1 MTMRRRL
8 LVSTASI
15 SIAAV
20 VILGVPLGIV
30 WSHRVRS
37 DATGKLEREADGIAA
52 AIDDRLEAHRP
63 LNTAAL
69 DRLIRPG
76 HQVTITTRAG
86 ARLIYGTPQSGS
98 QISVRSA
105 ASERSHVT
113 ASEPSAEVSDPVN
126 EAWTLVALLS
136 LGGVLAALGLALF
149 QARRLGRPLE
159 RLARTASELGTGDFS
174 ARAGH
179 AAIPEI
185 DAVGRALDTS
195 AKRIADLLAR
205 EREFSTNVSHQL
217 RTRLTALRLR
227 LEELA
232 ALQDTEL
239 GTEESLAALAEADQ
253 LERTVTELLAVARG
267 ETASTEAVD
276 LAALARAH
284 AAIWEPLFSRAGRSL
299 TIHSMGSIY
308 ARASRGA
315 IGQTIDILLDNALT
329 HGRGAVLVS
338 VSREGPRAVIRVR
351 DEGRNIHL
359 GREVDIFERGSSG
372 NAGTGVGLHLA
383 RALVEGIGGRLRLE
397 HAQPTTFRI
406 DVSTFSSDAAVA
418 EQAAPQSARA

>member
-8 LVSTASI
+8 LVSTALI

-30 WSHRVRS
+30 WSHRVRG

-63 LNTAAL
+63 LNTVAL
-69 DRLIRPG
+69 NRLIRPG
-76 HQVTITTRAG
+76 HQVTITTRTG
-86 ARLIYGTPQSGS
+86 ARLAYGTPQAGP

-113 ASEPSAEVSDPVN
+113 ASEPSSEVTDPVHD
-126 EAWTLVALLS
+126 AWTLVTLLS
-136 LGGVLAALGLALF
+136 LGGVLAALGLALL

-159 RLARTASELGTGDFS
+159 RLAHTASELGTGDFS

-185 DAVGRALDTS
+185 DAVGQALDTS
-195 AKRIADLLAR
+195 AKRIGDLLAR

-239 GTEESLAALAEADQ
+239 GTEESRAALAEADR
-253 LERTVTELLAVARG
+253 LDHTVTELLAVARG
-267 ETASTEAVD
+267 ETAPTEPLD
-276 LAALARAH
+276 LVELARAH
-284 AAIWEPLFSRAGRSL
+284 AAIWEPVYSRAGRSL
-299 TIHSMGSIY
+299 TLHSVGAVE

-315 IGQTIDILLDNALT
+315 IGQTLDILLDNALT
-329 HGRGAVLVS
+329 HGRDSVLVS
-338 VSREGPRAVIRVR
+338 VRREGRRAVVRVR
-351 DEGRNIHL
+351 DEGRDISL
-359 GREVDIFERGSSG
+359 GGQVNIFERGASG
-372 NAGTGVGLHLA
+372 DAGTGVGLHLA

-397 HAQPTTFRI
+397 HTQPTTFRI
-406 DVSTFSSDAAVA
+406 DVSPSASESEVA
-418 EQAAPQSARA
+418 TVGESERARV

>member
-8 LVSTASI
+8 LVSTALI

-30 WSHRVRS
+30 WSHRVS
-37 DATGKLEREADGIAA
+37 GDATGKLEREADGIAA

-63 LNTAAL
+63 LNTAVL
-69 DRLIRPG
+69 NRLVRPG
-76 HQVTITTRAG
+76 HQVTITTRTG
-86 ARLIYGTPQSGS
+86 SRLVYGTPQTGS
-98 QISVRSA
+98 QISARSA

-113 ASEPSAEVSDPVN
+113 ASEPSSEVTDPVH

-174 ARAGH
+174 TRAGL

-185 DAVGRALDTS
+185 DAVARALDIS

-239 GTEESLAALAEADQ
+239 GTEESRAALAEADR
-253 LERTVTELLAVARG
+253 LDNTVTELLAVARG
-267 ETASTEAVD
+267 ETASTEPFD

-284 AAIWEPLFSRAGRSL
+284 AAIWEPMFSRAGRSL
-299 TIHSMGSIY
+299 TLHSAGTVD

-315 IGQTIDILLDNALT
+315 IGQTLDILLDNALA
-329 HGRGAVLVS
+329 HGRGSVLVS
-338 VSREGPRAVIRVR
+338 VSREGRRAFIRVR
-351 DEGRNIHL
+351 DEGRSISL
-359 GREVDIFERGSSG
+359 GGQVDIFERGASG
-372 NAGTGVGLHLA
+372 DAGTGVGLHLA

-406 DVSTFSSDAAVA
+406 DLSPSSSDAAIAVA
-418 EQAAPQSARA
+418 NEPESARP

>member
-1 MTMRRRL
+1 MRRRL
-8 LVSTASI
+8 LASTALI

-76 HQVTITTRAG
+76 HQVTITTRTG
-86 ARLIYGTPQSGS
+86 ARLVYGTPPTGS
-98 QISVRSA
+98 QIGVRSA

-113 ASEPSAEVSDPVN
+113 ASEPASEVTDPVH

-159 RLARTASELGTGDFS
+159 RLAQTASELGTGDFS

-185 DAVGRALDTS
+185 DAVGRALDMS

-232 ALQDTEL
+232 ALQDTEM
-239 GTEESLAALAEADQ
+239 GAEESRAALAEADR
-253 LERTVTELLAVARG
+253 LEHTVTELLAVARG
-267 ETASTEAVD
+267 ETAFTESVE
-276 LAALARAH
+276 LTALAHAH

-299 TIHSMGSIY
+299 TLHCAGAVD

-315 IGQTIDILLDNALT
+315 IGQTLDILLDNALT
-329 HGRGAVLVS
+329 HGRGSVLVS
-338 VSREGPRAVIRVR
+338 VSREGRRAVMRVR
-351 DEGRNIHL
+351 DEGRSVSL
-359 GREVDIFERGSSG
+359 GGEVDIFERGTSG
-372 NAGTGVGLHLA
+372 DAGTGVGLHLA

-406 DVSTFSSDAAVA
+406 DVSPSPSDLADAASDDTESV
-418 EQAAPQSARA
+418 RA